1 MQRYLRVATDMYGHT
16 VVFLHILS
24 AFIWVGG
31 MIAIRVAVHPVLQSI
46 QEPKIKLGK
55 TLEITGRL
63 FHLVIPF
70 IVTLLVTGLMM
81 AVSSKGHHGELK
93 SLFLSKEIIWTVMT
107 VNFSYMYLQ
116 RRVAWKL
123 FEAGKLSEA
132 KAKVKHIPNLL
143 LPINIV
149 LGITALYLGVGLRG
163 L

>member
-1 MQRYLRVATDMYGHT
+1 MYNHT
-16 VVFLHILS
+16 VVFLHVLS
-24 AFIWVGG
+24 AFVWLGG

-46 QEPKIKLGK
+46 EEPKIKLGK

-70 IVTLLVTGLMM
+70 IATLLATGLMM
-81 AVSSKGHHGELK
+81 AISSKGHYGDLK
-93 SLFLSKEIIWTVMT
+93 SLFLSKEIIWTLMT
-107 VNFSYMYLQ
+107 INFTYMYLQ
-116 RRVAWKL
+116 RRAAWKL
-123 FEAGKLSEA
+123 FEVGKLPEA

-149 LGITALYLGVGLRG
+149 LGVLALWLGLTLRG

>member
-1 MQRYLRVATDMYGHT
+1 MYSHT
-16 VVFLHILS
+16 VVFLHVLS
-24 AFIWVGG
+24 AFVWVGG

-46 QEPKIKLGK
+46 EDPKVKLGK

-70 IVTLLVTGLMM
+70 ILTLLVTGLMM
-81 AVSSKGHHGELK
+81 AIASDGHHGTLK

-107 VNFSYMYLQ
+107 LNFSYMYL
-116 RRVAWKL
+116 RRRTAWKL
-123 FEAGKLSEA
+123 FEAGKLPEA
-132 KAKVKHIPNLL
+132 KAKVKHIPNVL

-149 LGITALYLGVGLRG
+149 LGIAALFIGVSLRG

>member
-1 MQRYLRVATDMYGHT
+1 MYSHT
-16 VVFLHILS
+16 VVFLHVLS
-24 AFIWVGG
+24 AFVWVGG

-46 QEPKIKLGK
+46 EEPRIKLGK

-70 IVTLLVTGLMM
+70 ILTLLATGLMM
-81 AVSSKGHHGELK
+81 AIASGGHHGTLK

-107 VNFSYMYLQ
+107 LNFSYMYL
-116 RRVAWKL
+116 RRRAAWKL
-123 FEAGKLSEA
+123 FEAGKLPEA
-132 KAKVKHIPNLL
+132 KAKVKHIPNVL

-149 LGITALYLGVGLRG
+149 LGIATLFIGVSLRG